1 MKKRLLALSM
11 AMIMVAGTLS
21 ACGPQAPATEPA
33 STPAETDVE
42 EPAETDVEEPAETDV
57 EEPETDTPA
66 TDAAGIAAPSTD
78 GWDDSKKIMVYEW
91 DDDFQKK
98 LSVVLDKY
106 PEYKDY
112 VEFNVLGVSGTGDEY
127 KTAVDTALT
136 AGDAA
141 KFP

>member
-21 ACGPQAPATEPA
+21 ACGTQTPTPDPAPATQENTETEEPTEEETPVEETETTGEE
-33 STPAETDVE
+33 TPAVE
-42 EPAETDVEEPAETDV
+42 S
-57 EEPETDTPA
+57 
-66 TDAAGIAAPSTD
+66 AGIAAPSTD

-112 VEFNVLGVSGTGDEY
+112 VEFNVLGVSGTGDNFFW
-127 KTAVDTALT
+127 KSSSHS
-136 AGDAA
+136 
-141 KFP
+141 